1 MAILRRE
8 KVVIF
13 LATGL
18 YAGKMPVAPG
28 TWGALV
34 ALPLYLPVSY
44 MSLFFQVLI
53 FVPLVGISVWLAS
66 EASRIMGDKDPS
78 SVVIDEIMGM
88 LIALTGAPFSSFY
101 IILAFVLFRLF
112 DIFKPF
118 PIKTVEKNM
127 PGGWGIVMDDVFAG
141 IFANIVWRVMVYYW
155 S

>member
-1 MAILRRE
+1 MASIRRQ
-8 KVVIF
+8 KLIIF
-13 LATGL
+13 FSTGL

-34 ALPLYLPVSY
+34 ALPFYWLLSHI
-44 MSLFFQVLI
+44 SFFFQVLAL
-53 FVPLVGISVWLAS
+53 FPLLGISIWLAS

-78 SVVIDEIMGM
+78 SVVIDEIIGM

-101 IILAFVLFRLF
+101 IIWAFVLFRIF

-118 PIKTVEKNM
+118 PIKTVEKKM
-127 PGGWGIVMDDVFAG
+127 PGGWGIVMDDVLAG
-141 IFANIVWRVMVYYW
+141 IFANIVWRIMANW